1 MSLDHGAGGGGNER
15 RVFWAMLLTGG
26 FVVVEAVGG
35 ILSGSLA
42 LLADAGHMLTDTV
55 ALWLAWMA
63 FRIGRRPSDDRRS
76 YGYNR
81 FQVLAA
87 LLNGVA
93 FLLIVGWIGVEAL
106 GRLTA
111 PTQVAGDLML
121 AVGVAGL
128 GVNLAAFYI
137 LRGGDRENLNMGGA
151 VLHVLG
157 DLLGSVAAI
166 LAAAVILTTGWMPID
181 PLLSLLVALLIL
193 RSGWRLVAKS
203 VHILLEGT
211 PEWLDVARLKEEL
224 IAAVP
229 GVRDIHHVHAWSLTQ
244 EQPLLTLHASLD
256 QGIDG
261 GQALAEIKNF
271 LKEGYGITHSTVQI
285 EPDICADD

>member
-157 DLLGSVAAI
+157 DGHPCRGGHLDHRLDADRSPVVLAGRPADSAQRLAI
-166 LAAAVILTTGWMPID
+166 GRQIGAHLA
-181 PLLSLLVALLIL
+181 
-193 RSGWRLVAKS
+193 
-203 VHILLEGT
+203 
-211 PEWLDVARLKEEL
+211 
-224 IAAVP
+224 
-229 GVRDIHHVHAWSLTQ
+229 
-244 EQPLLTLHASLD
+244 
-256 QGIDG
+256 
-261 GQALAEIKNF
+261 
-271 LKEGYGITHSTVQI
+271 
-285 EPDICADD
+285 